1 MQGLLFLL
9 TAEGRGGQKPPRPRW
24 PSSPS
29 CVRLH
34 PWGGLLLPATD
45 SGSWDWG
52 GASEQPIYFSSV
64 IPKGKGHK
72 HRLFIQRERKAVVA
86 GRLVAAGREGPG
98 TRAAKMGAIRSGA
111 GAQEGGSHP
120 LPSSE
125 QGPVDQGTGLAVRGQ
140 DVGILNLLWGYGEL
154 QTTPHPVACSEGDL
168 ESCGSDSEGPR
179 GPQRR
184 RRGCPLFQNVGGPGE
199 KACKTGSGR

>member
-1 MQGLLFLL
+1 MRWAGPDSFSRSGHLRGLLFLL

-29 CVRLH
+29 CVGLH
-34 PWGGLLLPATD
+34 PWGGLLPPATD
-45 SGSWDWG
+45 PGPRDWG
-52 GASEQPIYFSSV
+52 GALEQPIYFSSV

-72 HRLFIQRERKAVVA
+72 HRLFIQREREAVVA

-98 TRAAKMGAIRSGA
+98 TRAARMGAVRSGA

-125 QGPVDQGTGLAVRGQ
+125 QRPVDPRDRPGRERTGCQKPQPALGMWGASDHTPSRS
-140 DVGILNLLWGYGEL
+140 LL
-154 QTTPHPVACSEGDL
+154 
-168 ESCGSDSEGPR
+168 
-179 GPQRR
+179 
-184 RRGCPLFQNVGGPGE
+184 
-199 KACKTGSGR
+199 